1 MKKIVGICG
10 LIGHGKDTA
19 AGFLI
24 EEGFERIS
32 FAGVLKDAC
41 ANIFSWD
48 RILLEGNTPESR
60 VWRETV
66 DDWWAARLDIPHFT
80 PRFALQNVGTDVL
93 RTHFHPDI
101 WVAACERQVT
111 MSEKSV
117 VISDC
122 RFFNELQAI
131 KRLGGTTT
139 VVWRY
144 NKPEWWDNASS
155 LNQAHASK
163 IRLNAVVANGLFNGM
178 KERYPDVHRSE
189 WSWAGWD
196 FDVELQNTSTLEEFK
211 HQTLDKIIS

>member
-1 MKKIVGICG
+1 MKKIIGICG

-41 ANIFSWD
+41 ANIFGWD
-48 RILLEGNTPESR
+48 RILLEGTTDEGR
-60 VWRETV
+60 EWRETV
-66 DDWWAARLDIPHFT
+66 DEWWSKRLDIPNFT
-80 PRFALQNVGTDVL
+80 PRLALQQVGTDVL

-101 WVAACERQVT
+101 WVAACERQVE
-111 MSEKSV
+111 MSEKDI

-131 KRLGGTTT
+131 KNLGGTTA
-139 VVWRY
+139 VVWRHE
-144 NKPEWWDNASS
+144 KPEWWNNASA
-155 LNQAHASK
+155 LNIAHASNK
-163 IRLNAVVANGLFNGM
+163 TFHLVNGM
-178 KERYPDVHRSE
+178 KERHPDVHRSE

-196 FDVELQNTSTLEEFK
+196 FNIELQNTSTLKEFK
-211 HQTLDKIIS
+211 QQTLDKIIS

>member
-1 MKKIVGICG
+1 MKKVVGVCG

-24 EEGFERIS
+24 EQGYQRIS

-48 RILLEGNTPESR
+48 RILLEGNTSESR

-66 DDWWAARLDIPHFT
+66 DQWWADRLDIPNFT
-80 PRFALQNVGTDVL
+80 PRYALQYIGTNVF

-101 WVAACERQVT
+101 WVAACERQIEMAT
-111 MSEKSV
+111 NNV

-122 RFFNELQAI
+122 RFFNELGVI
-131 KRLGGTTT
+131 KKLGGTTA
-139 VVWRY
+139 VVWRDE
-144 NKPEWWDNASS
+144 KPLWWATASGV
-155 LNQAHASK
+155 NQAGVSHRENNSMTT
-163 IRLNAVVANGLFNGM
+163 VF
-178 KERYPDVHRSE
+178 PDVHPSE

-196 FDVELQNTSTLEEFK
+196 FDHTISNTGSLEDLQARTLEVFA
-211 HQTLDKIIS
+211 

>member
-1 MKKIVGICG
+1 MEKKIIGICG

-24 EEGFERIS
+24 EEGFERVS

-41 ANIFSWD
+41 ANIFGWD

-60 VWRETV
+60 VWRESV
-66 DDWWAARLDIPHFT
+66 DEWWANRLDIPNFT
-80 PRFALQNVGTDVL
+80 PRLALQQIGTDAL
-93 RTHFHPDI
+93 RTHWHPDI
-101 WVAACERQVT
+101 WVAACERQIIN
-111 MSEKSV
+111 SEKNV

-131 KRLGGTTT
+131 KNLGGKTA

-144 NKPEWWDNASS
+144 DKPEWWNVASTM
-155 LNQAHASK
+155 NTAQASGKRSH
-163 IRLNAVVANGLFNGM
+163 LVDGM
-178 KERYPDVHRSE
+178 SGKYADVHKSE

-196 FDVELQNTSTLEEFK
+196 FDIQLLNTSTLEDLRL
-211 HQTLDKIIS
+211 HTLEKIA